1 MSTVHVFINANGV
14 FIKKTMEYVEQIEP
28 GKHFYFVEKGSTDGI
43 PFEQLLKSRSH
54 IEALVKK
61 GQIRQVLFHSLHY
74 YQFRWLRHLQRSY
87 PEILISWMFWS
98 FEYYQLSFEVA
109 KLYAPFSQ
117 QFLTR
122 KLLFNL
128 WENAFNFFRGRS
140 LTLLPISKS
149 KYQRTIGGLN
159 HFYSFNSVD
168 FDRVFNFKQTVKYH
182 FMSYLDASDL
192 FVQSEQKN
200 VKRRIMVGHN
210 GSPLLNHLEV
220 INYLSEINYQEEVL
234 LPLNYGKAD
243 YISRLKLE
251 ILKFP
256 QLNVQL
262 LEKPMSMEEY
272 YRYICD
278 VEFFLLNSYCQQG
291 LGNIIYFLF
300 NDATVYLSDK
310 SSSYHF
316 FKGLGFSL
324 KPMEELIL
332 GGALSPITNEEKKR
346 NKQLV
351 QDHFSREKVLEQWEG
366 MLRI

>member
-1 MSTVHVFINANGV
+1 
-14 FIKKTMEYVEQIEP
+14 
-28 GKHFYFVEKGSTDGI
+28 VEKGSTDGI
-43 PFEQLLKSRSH
+43 PLEQLLQSRSH
-54 IEALVKK
+54 IEALIKK

-87 PEILISWMFWS
+87 PAIQISWMFWS

-128 WENAFNFFRGRS
+128 WENAVNFFLGRS

-149 KYQRTIGGLN
+149 KYHRAIGGLS

-168 FDRVFNFKQTVKYH
+168 FDRVFNFKHTVKYH

-192 FVQSEQKN
+192 FVQSDQKSL
-200 VKRRIMVGHN
+200 KTRIMVGHN

-220 INYLSEINYQEEVL
+220 INYLSEVNCLEEVF

-243 YISRLKLE
+243 YITRLKLE

-256 QLNVQL
+256 NLKVQM
-262 LEKPMSMEEY
+262 LEKTMSMEEY
-272 YRYICD
+272 YRYISD

-300 NDATVYLSDK
+300 NDATVYLSEK

-316 FKGLGFSL
+316 FKGLGFTLRS
-324 KPMEELIL
+324 MEELLL
-332 GGALSPITNEEKKR
+332 GAVLTPISNQEKINNKR
-346 NKQLV
+346 LV
-351 QDHFSREKVLEQWEG
+351 QDHFSREKVLQQWEG
-366 MLRI
+366 MLQN